1 MTDPIFRAKVR
12 PVLTPAA
19 QRLVSSYDATYGSN
33 SPGCCPEALSSV
45 LLEIAKDD
53 ISSFDLHQ
61 LAAELRGESF
71 P

>member
-19 QRLVSSYDATYGSN
+19 EQLVQAYDNTYGSA
-33 SPGCCPEALSSV
+33 SPGCCPEALASV
-45 LLEIAKDD
+45 LSA
-53 ISSFDLHQ
+53 
-61 LAAELRGESF
+61 LAAIDASPRDLLELAAGLRGQAF